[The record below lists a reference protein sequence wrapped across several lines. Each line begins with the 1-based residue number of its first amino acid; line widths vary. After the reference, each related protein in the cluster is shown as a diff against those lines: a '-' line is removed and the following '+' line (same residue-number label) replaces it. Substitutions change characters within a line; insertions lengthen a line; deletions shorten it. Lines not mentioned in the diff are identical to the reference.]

1 LIPVRGVWL
10 DCFEGIWFTPSTVET
25 FLRDGKR
32 VAIVSPELHGRDPME
47 LWTALK
53 KSPVASHPGLM
64 LCTDVPE
71 SATDFFGGRA

>member
-32 VAIVSPELHGRDPME
+32 VAIQGYRI
-47 LWTALK
+47 
-53 KSPVASHPGLM
+53 
-64 LCTDVPE
+64 
-71 SATDFFGGRA
+71 